1 MSYLDFNRKLNIAGF
16 HSHISFQLIFCSI
29 TSSSHRMHCPCWLY
43 FTRFKYRSA
52 CSTHLTLFI
61 TLFCFPFSRLSRI
74 VCNLLILS
82 LPLCFSRFQ
91 PYLEVSI
98 SQLLHWLQFSLFI
111 SSMCVPPS
119 NFIIFWAPKITVLTV
134 SVLYSSKIEWIGNVN
149 CCFLTYI
156 AVLLMCLN
164 SSNYFHIYTL
174 QFCFILS
181 TLDAPTSFINNFHC
195 SRGYRA
201 YWRHHSWTFSPSFF
215 LSIAFKPSSACLR
228 LFFSVCLS
236 LSDFIQS
243 SEMFDRMFFNCR
255 YLTSSDVK
263 MYLFCFSLYYCAAS
277 RFFVLNFILAHYI
290 VHLTSS
296 TPSLHPRSLLREQY
310 PPVTLVNKGQSAGAS
325 HYQKVEVELNWRF
338 KINLW

>member
-61 TLFCFPFSRLSRI
+61 TLFCFPFPRLSRI

-201 YWRHHSWTFSPSFF
+201 YWRHILELFHPAFF
-215 LSIAFKPSSACLR
+215 YQLPSSHLPLVYVSSFLCACHLVTSYNLPR
-228 LFFSVCLS
+228 CLTGCS
-236 LSDFIQS
+236 LTVGIWHPVMLKCICFAFPFTIVQLLDF
-243 SEMFDRMFFNCR
+243 
-255 YLTSSDVK
+255 L
-263 MYLFCFSLYYCAAS
+263 
-277 RFFVLNFILAHYI
+277 
-290 VHLTSS
+290 
-296 TPSLHPRSLLREQY
+296 P
-310 PPVTLVNKGQSAGAS
+310 
-325 HYQKVEVELNWRF
+325 
-338 KINLW
+338 

>member
-1 MSYLDFNRKLNIAGF
+1 MFPNIYCCVIDVF
-16 HSHISFQLIFCSI
+16 EQFQL
-29 TSSSHRMHCPCWLY
+29 
-43 FTRFKYRSA
+43 
-52 CSTHLTLFI
+52 
-61 TLFCFPFSRLSRI
+61 FP
-74 VCNLLILS
+74 
-82 LPLCFSRFQ
+82 
-91 PYLEVSI
+91 
-98 SQLLHWLQFSLFI
+98 
-111 SSMCVPPS
+111 
-119 NFIIFWAPKITVLTV
+119 
-134 SVLYSSKIEWIGNVN
+134 
-149 CCFLTYI
+149 
-156 AVLLMCLN
+156 
-164 SSNYFHIYTL
+164 HIYTAVL
-174 QFCFILS
+174 FY
-181 TLDAPTSFINNFHC
+181 SFHPRCSYFVINNFHC

-201 YWRHHSWTFSPSFF
+201 YWRHHTWTFSSSFF

-255 YLTSSDVK
+255 YLTSSDAK

-277 RFFVLNFILAHYI
+277 RFFALNFILAHYI